1 MRAAT
6 KSCYALLT
14 AFLMLAAMSLRAMPD
29 TIPAGPLALG
39 SAAYQRHD
47 YAIALLLLRPLAEQG
62 VAGAQVVLGFMY
74 HDGEGVPQ
82 DYAPAAQ
89 WMRKAAEQGDEV
101 AEASL
106 GGMYLAG
113 EGVPKSDDDAARWLQ
128 KAADQGMA
136 PAQFALGGLDDL
148 HGKTAEALKWY
159 RLAAA
164 QGDAQA
170 QSNVGHMYETGRG
183 VAQSYGDA
191 ADWYRRAADQGLATA
206 QYNLGVL
213 YDNGHGVA
221 RDYQEAAKWYRL
233 AAGKATPTR
242 NTVSAFCTTTATA
255 CRTTTPR
262 PPNGFAFAADQGY
275 AMAQNNLG
283 TLYARGEG
291 VPKDTCRPICGLR
304 CRPRRTTPWRSTI
317 SRPPPMS

>member
-1 MRAAT
+1 
-6 KSCYALLT
+6 
-14 AFLMLAAMSLRAMPD
+14 
-29 TIPAGPLALG
+29 
-39 SAAYQRHD
+39 
-47 YAIALLLLRPLAEQG
+47 
-62 VAGAQVVLGFMY
+62 
-74 HDGEGVPQ
+74 
-82 DYAPAAQ
+82 
-89 WMRKAAEQGDEV
+89 MRKAAEQGDEV

-170 QSNVGHMYETGRG
+170 QSNVGQMYETGRG
-183 VAQSYGDA
+183 VKQSYADA
-191 ADWYRRAADQGLATA
+191 LAWYRRAAEQGLATA

-221 RDYQEAAKWYRL
+221 RDYRGGGEMVSPRRGA
-233 AAGKATPTR
+233 KATPTR

-255 CRTTTPR
+255 CRATTPR
-262 PPNGFAFAADQGY
+262 PPKWFRLAADQGY

-291 VPKDTCRPICGLR
+291 VPKDYVQAYMWFALSAAQDNALAVDNLKAAADEL
-304 CRPRRTTPWRSTI
+304 TPDEIAHAKDLAAQWK
-317 SRPPPMS
+317 PKGEQ